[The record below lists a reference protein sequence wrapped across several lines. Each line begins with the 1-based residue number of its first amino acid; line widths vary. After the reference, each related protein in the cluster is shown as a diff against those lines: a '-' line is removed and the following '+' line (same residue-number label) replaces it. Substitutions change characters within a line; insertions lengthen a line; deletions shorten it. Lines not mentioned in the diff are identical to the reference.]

1 MSKRLDSTIL
11 QELHYAADRVVHRTQ
26 HSTLDDLLQDEDLQD
41 IVLRQLTV
49 IGEATARVSDGTK
62 QLYPQID
69 WRRITGMRNFVVH
82 EYFRVDFTAIW
93 DVLINHLPP
102 LLLEL
107 PAVLAQVLADEQ
119 SRQASSV

>member
-11 QELHYAADRVVHRTQ
+11 QELHYATKRVIQRTQ
-26 HSTLDDLLQDEDLQD
+26 HSTLNDLLHDEDLQD

-49 IGEATARVSDGTK
+49 IGEAAARVSDVTK
-62 QLYPQID
+62 QRYPQID

-82 EYFRVDFTAIW
+82 EYFKVDFAAIW
-93 DVLINHLPP
+93 AVLINHLPP

-107 PAVLAQVLADEQ
+107 PNVLTQVLANEQ
-119 SRQASSV
+119 PQ

>member
-11 QELHYAADRVVHRTQ
+11 QELHYATERVIRRTQ
-26 HSTLDDLLQDEDLQD
+26 HSTLADLLADEDLQD
-41 IVLRQLTV
+41 IVLRQLTI

-62 QLYPQID
+62 QRYPQID

-82 EYFRVDFTAIW
+82 EYFRVDFAAIW
-93 DVLINHLPP
+93 AVVIHHLPV

-107 PAVLAQVLADEQ
+107 PPVLAQVLADEQ
-119 SRQASSV
+119 SRQPPSV